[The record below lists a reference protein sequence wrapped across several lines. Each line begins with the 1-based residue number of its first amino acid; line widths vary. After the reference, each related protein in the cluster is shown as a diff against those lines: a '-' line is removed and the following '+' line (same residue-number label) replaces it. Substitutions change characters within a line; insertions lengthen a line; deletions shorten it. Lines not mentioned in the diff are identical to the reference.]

1 VTIIEQNM
9 NRYGLRQRLID
20 NRPVRL
26 WEMDYKDVTKALR
39 GDGHEFITQFER
51 VARELIAE
59 GADVIVGACQFFGGI
74 FNRLG
79 YRGIIDQGITYVDCS
94 AAGLKMAESM
104 VSLAHS
110 IGLRK
115 SESPFSPFRSIDPA
129 LIKEATIVRR
139 S

>member
-1 VTIIEQNM
+1 
-9 NRYGLRQRLID
+9 LID

-26 WEMDYKDVTKALR
+26 WEMNYKDVMKALR
-39 GDGHEFITQFER
+39 GDGDEFVSQFER

-79 YRGIIDQGITYVDCS
+79 YEGIIDPGVTYVDCS

-104 VSLAHS
+104 VSLSKS

-129 LIKEATIVRR
+129 LVKEAAKIRR